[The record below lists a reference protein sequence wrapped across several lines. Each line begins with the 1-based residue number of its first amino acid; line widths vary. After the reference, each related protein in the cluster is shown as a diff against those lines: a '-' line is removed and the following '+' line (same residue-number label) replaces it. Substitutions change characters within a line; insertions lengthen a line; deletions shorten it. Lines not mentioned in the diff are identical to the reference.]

1 MAMTVADRIDPV
13 FRRWV
18 TPVVVADGEAYV
30 GRHRRTGRAL
40 MSLLSL
46 VSLVSLPRMFYTAR
60 HHLR

>member
-18 TPVVVADGEAYV
+18 TPVVVANDEAYV
-30 GRHRRTGRAL
+30 GRHRRTGRAW
-40 MSLLSL
+40 MSL